1 MPIATTGKVLVSGA
15 NGFLAVWVVRAF
27 LENGYAVR
35 GAVRS
40 ADKGVHL
47 SKIFKD
53 YGEKFEVVEV
63 PDITKEGAFDEAV
76 KGVDAIAH
84 TASPY
89 HFKADDPAE
98 LLEPA
103 IKGTVGMLE
112 SARRCGTAVKR
123 IVVTSSTAAVL
134 HDEPTPQTFTEAD
147 WDDQAVEN
155 VQRDGRNASNVHKYR
170 ASKTLAERA
179 AWDFVKTH
187 GSSLKW
193 DLTVL
198 NPPLILGPIL
208 HEVSS
213 PSLLN
218 TSALQMYNTYT
229 TPDFVAG
236 GGCWVDVRDIAL
248 AHVLAVKKEAAGGE
262 RIIISREAFWWQ
274 DWLDA
279 TPEAA
284 KSNPRYQKGKPG
296 SQKDV
301 IPPVSYDASKS
312 VRILGIKYR
321 DMEET
326 ARDVV
331 SDYEERGW

>member
-27 LENGYAVR
+27 LETGYSVR

-47 SKIFKD
+47 SKVFKE
-53 YGEKFEVVEV
+53 YREKFEVVEV

-98 LLEPA
+98 LLDPA
-103 IKGTVGMLE
+103 IKGTVGMLD
-112 SARRCGTAVKR
+112 SARRCGTAVKH

-147 WDDQAVEN
+147 WDAQAVEN

-170 ASKTLAERA
+170 ASKTLAELA
-179 AWDFVKTH
+179 AWDFTKTH
-187 GSSLKW
+187 GATLTW

-208 HEVSS
+208 HEVPSA
-213 PSLLN
+213 SLLN

-229 TPDFVAG
+229 STTPGFVSG
-236 GGCWVDVRDIAL
+236 GGCWVDVRDIA
-248 AHVLAVKKEAAGGE
+248 KEAAGGE

-284 KSNPRYQKGKPG
+284 KSNPKYQKGKPG

-312 VRILGIKYR
+312 VRILGMKYR

>member
-47 SKIFKD
+47 RKIFKE
-53 YGEKFEVVEV
+53 YREKFEVVEV

-155 VQRDGRNASNVHKYR
+155 VQRDGRNASNGHKYGGPDALLINAAIYAVFRPFRNINR
-170 ASKTLAERA
+170 AFAGIA
-179 AWDFVKTH
+179 ARY
-187 GSSLKW
+187 
-193 DLTVL
+193 
-198 NPPLILGPIL
+198 
-208 HEVSS
+208 VSDNH
-213 PSLLN
+213 LVYL
-218 TSALQMYNTYT
+218 
-229 TPDFVAG
+229 
-236 GGCWVDVRDIAL
+236 
-248 AHVLAVKKEAAGGE
+248 
-262 RIIISREAFWWQ
+262 
-274 DWLDA
+274 
-279 TPEAA
+279 AA
-284 KSNPRYQKGKPG
+284 KSTDP
-296 SQKDV
+296 
-301 IPPVSYDASKS
+301 
-312 VRILGIKYR
+312 
-321 DMEET
+321 
-326 ARDVV
+326 AR
-331 SDYEERGW
+331 

>member
-27 LENGYAVR
+27 LENGYSVR

-40 ADKGVHL
+40 ADKGE
-47 SKIFKD
+47 
-53 YGEKFEVVEV
+53 YREKFEVVEV

-134 HDEPTPQTFTEAD
+134 HDEPTPQIFTEAD

-179 AWDFVKTH
+179 AWDFTKTH
-187 GSSLKW
+187 GATLTW

-229 TPDFVAG
+229 YTTPGFVSG
-236 GGCWVDVRDIAL
+236 GGCWVDVRDIA
-248 AHVLAVKKEAAGGE
+248 KEAAGGE

-284 KSNPRYQKGKPG
+284 KSKPKYQKGKPG
-296 SQKDV
+296 SQKDI

-312 VRILGIKYR
+312 VRILGMKYR

>member
-1 MPIATTGKVLVSGA
+1 MLLPTTSSHGYPGLIEGVVIKDVKVKASYLKGKVLVSGA

-27 LENGYAVR
+27 LENGYSVR

-47 SKIFKD
+47 SKLFKE

-103 IKGTVGMLE
+103 IKGTVGMLD

-155 VQRDGRNASNVHKYR
+155 VQRDGRNASNVHRYR

-179 AWDFVKTH
+179 AWDFTKTH
-187 GSSLKW
+187 GASLTW
-193 DLTVL
+193 DLAT
-198 NPPLILGPIL
+198 
-208 HEVSS
+208 
-213 PSLLN
+213 
-218 TSALQMYNTYT
+218 
-229 TPDFVAG
+229 
-236 GGCWVDVRDIAL
+236 
-248 AHVLAVKKEAAGGE
+248 KEAAGGE

-284 KSNPRYQKGKPG
+284 KSNPKYQKGKPG

-301 IPPVSYDASKS
+301 IPPVSYDTSKS
-312 VRILGIKYR
+312 VRILGMEYR

-331 SDYEERGW
+331 NDYEERGW